1 MTEAGS
7 TTMNK
12 SITIRR
18 ATDADRPT
26 IQSLFN
32 TAGAKVGQS
41 STAACGRRAGEHDAK
56 SMIASGHYFLAE
68 REGRVVAVAG
78 WEPHAQMPD
87 TAVVRSVFV
96 HRAHNDRAAEAL
108 GAAETNA
115 RLEGY
120 DQVLIPATPESLRLY
135 TRH

>member
-1 MTEAGS
+1 MTK
-7 TTMNK
+7 T
-12 SITIRR
+12 ITIRR
-18 ATDADRPT
+18 ATNADRQT
-26 IQSLFN
+26 IQSLFDA
-32 TAGAKVGQS
+32 AGAKADLS
-41 STAACGRRAGEHDAK
+41 AAEACGRRAGEHNAK
-56 SMIASGHYFLAE
+56 SMIVSGHCFLAE
-68 REGRVVAVAG
+68 RDGRVVAVAG
-78 WEPHAQMPD
+78 WEPHAQRPD

-96 HRAHNDRAAEAL
+96 HRAHSDRVVEAL